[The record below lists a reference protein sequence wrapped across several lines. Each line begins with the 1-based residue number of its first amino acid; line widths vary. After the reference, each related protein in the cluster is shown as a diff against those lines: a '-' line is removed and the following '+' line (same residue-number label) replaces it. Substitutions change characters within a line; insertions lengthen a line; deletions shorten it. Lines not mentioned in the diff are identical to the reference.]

1 MKGNPLERRS
11 EGRRVRAWRAREAP
25 ASELAL
31 HTHLALSLQYCHA
44 PLKQKLKKKMTTVL
58 QARLFRTCFERQILI
73 LFSIVSHKSERSPL
87 MMRGRVHAVRHTV
100 AWRFSSLPPRAP
112 LAFLSRP
119 KPSFPSLS
127 NTWHADYR

>member
-1 MKGNPLERRS
+1 MKQT
-11 EGRRVRAWRAREAP
+11 
-25 ASELAL
+25 ASALAL
-31 HTHLALSLQYCHA
+31 HTHLALSLQYGHA

-87 MMRGRVHAVRHTV
+87 MMRGRVHAVRDTV
-100 AWRFSSLPPRAP
+100 ACVAGLFSLPPRAP
-112 LAFLSRP
+112 FAFHSRL
-119 KPSFPSLS
+119 KPPFPSLS